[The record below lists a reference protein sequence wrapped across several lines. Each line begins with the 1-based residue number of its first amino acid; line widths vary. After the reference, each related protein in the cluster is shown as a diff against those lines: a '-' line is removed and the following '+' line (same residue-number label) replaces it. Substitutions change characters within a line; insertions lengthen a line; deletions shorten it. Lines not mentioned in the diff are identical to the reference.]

1 MKILLAASEA
11 FPFCKTGGLA
21 DVVGALSQKLGTAG
35 HDVVLFLPKYR
46 AVESAALR
54 RGKSYSLDVP
64 SGAGSVPVSL
74 RCVPW
79 RSVSVRFIDCP
90 PLFDRDGIYGVD
102 GRDHPDN
109 DVRYAVFCRAVLEGA
124 KAMGF
129 KPDVIHLHDWQTA
142 LIALY
147 LKTLYAQDP
156 FFSAA
161 ATVLTIHNI
170 AYQGVF
176 PARSFLQAGF
186 ARTDIQKARTAKGY
200 SFFKAGLAAADWLT
214 TVSPSYARELQ
225 TPAGGHGMQ
234 GLLRR
239 RRDRLVGILNG
250 LDLDY
255 WNPTRDGFLAQ
266 RYSLGDMGG
275 KASCKKRFLADC
287 GLKAAASIPL
297 VGMVARLD
305 RQKGWDIALQALA
318 PRLRRCRF
326 VGVGEGEPSLVKTVA
341 GWARRHRGAAL
352 FHCGYHENLAHR
364 LYAAADILLMPSR
377 FEPCGL
383 GQMIAMRYGCVP
395 VVTRTGGL
403 CDTVTEKPTAGSWQN
418 GFTGKPGDARD
429 FGRTLGRALDA
440 YSGPSWAE
448 TVSAGMRSDFSWDR
462 SVRGYLDLFA
472 CAAAERR
479 ASSPMT
485 ASAIPDGGQDHAA
498 AAAARS

>member
-21 DVVGALSQKLGTAG
+21 DVVGALSQKLGAAG

-46 AVESAALR
+46 VVESAALQ
-54 RGKSYSLDVP
+54 GGMSHPLDVP
-64 SGAGSVPVSL
+64 FGASSVAVAL
-74 RCVPW
+74 RFMQW
-79 RSVSVRFIDCP
+79 RSVSVQFIDSP
-90 PLFDRDGIYGVD
+90 SLYDRDGLYGVD

-109 DVRYAVFCRAVLEGA
+109 DLRYAVFCRAVLEGA

-142 LIALY
+142 LIAPY

-176 PARSFLQAGF
+176 PARSFIQAGF
-186 ARTDIQKARTAKGY
+186 ARTDIRKAKTAKGY
-200 SFFKAGLAAADWLT
+200 SFLKAGLADADWLT
-214 TVSPSYARELQ
+214 TVSPTYARELQ
-225 TPAGGHGMQ
+225 TPSGGHGLQ

-250 LDLDY
+250 LDLDC
-255 WNPTRDGFLAQ
+255 WNPERDSCLAQ
-266 RYSLGDMGG
+266 RYSLGDRKG
-275 KASCKKRFLADC
+275 KAACKNWFLADC
-287 GLKAAASIPL
+287 GLKAAAGVPL

-341 GWARRHRGAAL
+341 GWARRHSGAAR
-352 FHCGYHENLAHR
+352 FRCGYDEDLAHR

-383 GQMIAMRYGCVP
+383 GQLIAMRYGCVP

-403 CDTVTEKPTAGSWQN
+403 RDTVTEGLN
-418 GFTGKPGDARD
+418 GFTAKPGDARD
-429 FGRTLGRALDA
+429 FGRALGRALDA
-440 YSGPSWAE
+440 CAGPSWAE
-448 TVSAGMRSDFSWDR
+448 LTQAGMSGDFSWNR
-462 SVRGYLDLFA
+462 SVRSYLDLFKRA
-472 CAAAERR
+472 TAERR
-479 ASSPMT
+479 APE
-485 ASAIPDGGQDHAA
+485 AP
-498 AAAARS
+498 

>member
-1 MKILLAASEA
+1 MKILMAASEA

-21 DVVGALSQKLGTAG
+21 DVVGALSQKLGAAG

-46 AVESAALR
+46 IVESAAFQ
-54 RGKSYSLDVP
+54 GGMSYPLDVP
-64 SGAGSVPVSL
+64 LGESSVPVSL
-74 RCVPW
+74 RYMQW
-79 RSVSVRFIDCP
+79 HSVSVQFIDCP

-142 LIALY
+142 LIAPF

-156 FFSAA
+156 FFAA
-161 ATVLTIHNI
+161 SPTVLTIHNI

-176 PARSFLQAGF
+176 PAHSFLQAGL
-186 ARTDIQKARTAKGY
+186 ARADIQQAKTAKGY
-200 SFFKAGLAAADWLT
+200 SFFKAGLGRADWLT
-214 TVSPSYARELQ
+214 TVSPTYARELQ

-255 WNPTRDGFLAQ
+255 WNPERDVFLAQ
-266 RYSLGDMGG
+266 SYSSGDLKG
-275 KASCKKRFLADC
+275 KQVCKKRLLAEF
-287 GLKAAASIPL
+287 GLKADPSVPL

-305 RQKGWDIALQALA
+305 RQKGWDIALRALT
-318 PRLRRCRF
+318 PRLRRLRF
-326 VGVGEGEPSLVKTVA
+326 VGVGEGEPALVKAVA
-341 GWARRHRGAAL
+341 GWARRHKGAGH
-352 FHCGYHENLAHR
+352 FHSGYSEELAHR

-383 GQMIAMRYGCVP
+383 GQLIAMRYGCVP
-395 VVTRTGGL
+395 VVTQTGGL
-403 CDTVTEKPTAGSWQN
+403 CDTVMEKPSAAAALPRPN
-418 GFTGKPGDARD
+418 GFMAKAGDAQD
-429 FGRTLGRALDA
+429 FGRALGRALDA
-440 YSGPSWAE
+440 FAAPPWTE
-448 TVSAGMRSDFSWDR
+448 TVRAGMGSDFSWDR
-462 SVRGYLDLFA
+462 SVRSYLELFA
-472 CAAAERR
+472 RAAAERR
-479 ASSPMT
+479 APAPSVS
-485 ASAIPDGGQDHAA
+485 
-498 AAAARS
+498 